1 MSERSPWL
9 FDALK
14 QDTRRLLEIKS
25 KGSPWYVLESLL
37 FENGYQA
44 VVMHRMAHWFR
55 RRGIPVLGPLI
66 ARLSLFLT
74 GVDIAPEAVIG
85 PGLRIAHGVGLV
97 IGNKVRIGEQA
108 TLLHQVTIGAPSTRR
123 IAQMPAIGDGVFIA
137 VGARLI
143 GGITIGDRVFV
154 GANCVLTEDV
164 PGDSKVTLAA
174 VPTVEARSQRVE
186 EG

>member
-1 MSERSPWL
+1 L
-9 FDALK
+9 FDTLK

-25 KGSPWYVLESLL
+25 KGYPWYVLESLL

-74 GVDIAPEAVIG
+74 GVDIAPEAEIG

-123 IAQMPAIGDGVFIA
+123 IAQMPAIGDRVFIA

-143 GGITIGDRVFV
+143 GGITVGDRVFV
-154 GANCVLTEDV
+154 GANSVVVEDV
-164 PGDSKVTLAA
+164 PSDSKVALALA
-174 VPTVEARSQRVE
+174 PVVVTRGGGSE
-186 EG
+186 EE